1 MFQSSEGGPVDW
13 LQEYDFSREEIRTVV
28 AGMQEMSAVDGDMDP
43 QELELI
49 QQVAEGV
56 EGDPVLDLSVFTTQE
71 AKLQFL
77 NLVTFVAIVD
87 TTIKDA
93 EVALL
98 TQYIEGLGLS
108 QDAQYFIDVVG
119 EKFLK
124 TVFADS
130 EVLKVWVPRL
140 KDELRLSESVV
151 ERLMA

>member
-1 MFQSSEGGPVDW
+1 MKW
-13 LQEYDFSREEIRTVV
+13 LQEYDFSDEEIRSVV
-28 AGMQEMSAVDGDMDP
+28 AGMQEMSAIDGDVDP

-49 QQVAEGV
+49 HQVAEGV
-56 EGDPVLDLSVFTTQE
+56 EGDIVLDFSVFETQE
-71 AKLQFL
+71 SKLQFL

-87 TTIKDA
+87 TTIQDT
-93 EVALL
+93 EVELL
-98 TQYIEGLGLS
+98 TQYIDELGLAH
-108 QDAQYFIDVVG
+108 DAQYFIDIVG

-130 EVLKVWVPRL
+130 ELLKVWVPRL

>member
-1 MFQSSEGGPVDW
+1 MDW
-13 LQEYDFSREEIRTVV
+13 LQEYDFSDEEIRSVV
-28 AGMQEMSAVDGDMDP
+28 AGMQEMSAIDGDVDP

-49 QQVAEGV
+49 HQVAEGV
-56 EGDPVLDLSVFTTQE
+56 EGNIVLDLSVFTTLE
-71 AKLQFL
+71 SKVQFL
-77 NLVTFVAIVD
+77 KLVTFVAIID

-93 EVALL
+93 EVVLL
-98 TQYIEGLGLS
+98 TKYIEALGLS
-108 QDAQYFIDVVG
+108 QGAQYFIDVVG

>member
-1 MFQSSEGGPVDW
+1 MKW
-13 LQEYDFSREEIRTVV
+13 LQEYDFSDEEIRSVV
-28 AGMQEMSAVDGDMDP
+28 AGMQEMSAIDGDVDP

-49 QQVAEGV
+49 HQVAEGV
-56 EGDPVLDLSVFTTQE
+56 EGDIVLDLSVFKTQE
-71 AKLQFL
+71 SKLQFL

-87 TTIKDA
+87 TTIQDT
-93 EVALL
+93 EVELL
-98 TQYIEGLGLS
+98 TQYIGELGLS
-108 QDAQYFIDVVG
+108 HDAQYFIDIVG

-130 EVLKVWVPRL
+130 ELLKVWVPRL

>member
-1 MFQSSEGGPVDW
+1 M
-13 LQEYDFSREEIRTVV
+13 
-28 AGMQEMSAVDGDMDP
+28 
-43 QELELI
+43 
-49 QQVAEGV
+49 
-56 EGDPVLDLSVFTTQE
+56 
-71 AKLQFL
+71 

-98 TQYIEGLGLS
+98 TQYVEALGLS
-108 QDAQYFIDVVG
+108 QDAQCFIDVIG

-130 EVLKVWVPRL
+130 EVLKIWVPRL

>member
-1 MFQSSEGGPVDW
+1 MDW
-13 LQEYDFSREEIRTVV
+13 LQEYDFSDEEIRSVV
-28 AGMQEMSAVDGDMDP
+28 AGMQEMSAVDGDVDP

-49 QQVAEGV
+49 QQVADGV
-56 EGDPVLDLSVFTTQE
+56 EGEIVLDLSVFTTQE
-71 AKLQFL
+71 AQLQFL

-87 TTIKDA
+87 TTIQDA

-98 TQYIEGLGLS
+98 THYIEVLGLS

-130 EVLKVWVPRL
+130 ELLKVWVPRL
-140 KDELRLSESVV
+140 KNELRLSESVV

>member
-1 MFQSSEGGPVDW
+1 MKW
-13 LQEYDFSREEIRTVV
+13 LQEYDFSDEEIRSVV
-28 AGMQEMSAVDGDMDP
+28 AGMQEMSAIDGDVDP

-49 QQVAEGV
+49 HQVAEGV
-56 EGDPVLDLSVFTTQE
+56 EGDIVLDFSVFETQE
-71 AKLQFL
+71 SKLQFL

-87 TTIKDA
+87 TTIQDT
-93 EVALL
+93 EVELL
-98 TQYIEGLGLS
+98 TQYIDKLGLAH
-108 QDAQYFIDVVG
+108 DAQYFIDIVG

-130 EVLKVWVPRL
+130 ELLKVWVPRL

>member
-1 MFQSSEGGPVDW
+1 MDW

>member
-1 MFQSSEGGPVDW
+1 MDW
-13 LQEYDFSREEIRTVV
+13 LQEYDFSDEEIRSVV
-28 AGMQEMSAVDGDMDP
+28 AGMQEMSAIDGDADP

-56 EGDPVLDLSVFTTQE
+56 DGNLSLDLSVFRTQE
-71 AKLQFL
+71 SKLQFL
-77 NLVTFVAIVD
+77 NLVTFVAIID

-98 TQYIEGLGLS
+98 AQYIEALGLS
-108 QDAQYFIDVVG
+108 QDAQYFIDRIG

>member
-1 MFQSSEGGPVDW
+1 MDW
-13 LQEYDFSREEIRTVV
+13 LQEYDFSDEEIRSVV
-28 AGMQEMSAVDGDMDP
+28 AGMQEMSAVDGDVDP

-49 QQVAEGV
+49 QQVADGV
-56 EGDPVLDLSVFTTQE
+56 EGEIVLDLSVFTTQE
-71 AKLQFL
+71 AQLQFL

-87 TTIKDA
+87 TTIQDA

-98 TQYIEGLGLS
+98 THYIEVLGLS

-130 EVLKVWVPRL
+130 ELLKVWVPRL